1 MTEYLLVLAASLLSR
16 HTTTSTTASREAVLR
31 TGTPILQ
38 QIHLLLTHRQHSSP
52 EEGGDG
58 GGQGGDLW
66 REGEV
71 AVAPA
76 SAVVHATPAPT
87 IPVTDCDSAGP
98 LDDDSGSYSKSE
110 TAECLI
116 L

>member
-1 MTEYLLVLAASLLSR
+1 MTRLLS
-16 HTTTSTTASREAVLR
+16 
-31 TGTPILQ
+31 
-38 QIHLLLTHRQHSSP
+38 HRQQSSP

-76 SAVVHATPAPT
+76 SAVLHAAPAAM
-87 IPVTDCDSAGP
+87 DCDSAGP
-98 LDDDSGSYSKSE
+98 
-110 TAECLI
+110 
-116 L
+116 

>member
-1 MTEYLLVLAASLLSR
+1 MTRLLS
-16 HTTTSTTASREAVLR
+16 H
-31 TGTPILQ
+31 
-38 QIHLLLTHRQHSSP
+38 HQHSSP

-76 SAVVHATPAPT
+76 SAVVHAAPAPT
-87 IPVTDCDSAGP
+87 ESDCDSAGP

>member
-1 MTEYLLVLAASLLSR
+1 MEVTEYLLVLAASLLSR
-16 HTTTSTTASREAVLR
+16 HTTTSTPASREAVLR

-38 QIHLLLTHRQHSSP
+38 QTHLLWTHPQHSSP

-76 SAVVHATPAPT
+76 TAVVHAAPAPT
-87 IPVTDCDSAGP
+87 VSDCVS
-98 LDDDSGSYSKSE
+98 DDSCSYSESE
-110 TAECLI
+110 SAECLI

>member
-1 MTEYLLVLAASLLSR
+1 MTRLLS
-16 HTTTSTTASREAVLR
+16 
-31 TGTPILQ
+31 
-38 QIHLLLTHRQHSSP
+38 HRQRRSP

-76 SAVVHATPAPT
+76 SAVVHAAPAA
-87 IPVTDCDSAGP
+87 TDCDSAGP
-98 LDDDSGSYSKSE
+98 LDDDSGSNSE
-110 TAECLI
+110 SESAECLI

>member
-1 MTEYLLVLAASLLSR
+1 MTRLLS
-16 HTTTSTTASREAVLR
+16 H
-31 TGTPILQ
+31 
-38 QIHLLLTHRQHSSP
+38 HQHSSP

-76 SAVVHATPAPT
+76 SAVVHAAPAAT
-87 IPVTDCDSAGP
+87 VSDCDSAGT